1 MSHFCVFIL
10 RRVECLEHLKKLLC
24 SCADKHECGV
34 YFNPKNGLLA
44 MNNFKLKQNDFVFIA
59 TDKMN
64 SDDASLLLS
73 YDGMTVNGMRPVY
86 PLARRLKA
94 IQEMAKISID
104 SSSSVDIY
112 LSDDNPFLPD
122 YISYTVS
129 YNQIA
134 DILFQEYKKESI
146 SPILP
151 NVHISVKRKTK
162 DTKRRQGTVKKT
174 GDG

>member
-10 RRVECLEHLKKLLC
+10 RRVECLEYLKELLY
-24 SCADKHECGV
+24 SCASKHKCGV
-34 YFNPKNGLLA
+34 CFNPKNGFLA
-44 MNNFKLKQNDFVFIA
+44 MNNFKIQNKDFIFIA

-73 YDGMTVNGMRPVY
+73 YDGMTVNGMLPVY
-86 PLARRLKA
+86 PLMKRLKA
-94 IQEMAKISID
+94 IQEMAKISIY
-104 SSSSVDIY
+104 SSHSVDIY

-151 NVHISVKRKTK
+151 NVHISVKRKT
-162 DTKRRQGTVKKT
+162 
-174 GDG
+174 GDGSLS